1 MNIKVTIG
9 LFICLSGMYISG
21 YLCAAAAKPQK
32 LETEQQVSKRF
43 KERLVLLQKHMASML
58 QEQDETKKKIVDIDK
73 KIADTMQRQ
82 KELESI
88 GITEEEI
95 QVSILLE
102 VSRLE
107 AEFKKLESTRTVL
120 VEKLETSKKQ
130 VAGIIKEIDDVVA
143 QEKDSDII
151 AIAQQHEL
159 PVPWDGKLLEIGVD
173 KISYKDVDLIPK
185 PFKDGKA
192 EIVQLPALGQARSV
206 NEHTNYCGYYTVYN
220 TVCLLQSDNVVE
232 ALLARA
238 RFNTMFLAML
248 REIKNKRKTPP
259 YDNLAEDEIE
269 DLLRMQKVSDTEYVC
284 VEQKSLGG
292 PCDFTELTKAI
303 EASGSVSAARRTIE
317 TFKGARSDGFVAI
330 FNVGGKGAH
339 WVAIKVQRHSD
350 GVIRFMVTD
359 SLNLVNWKDDAIIK
373 ERLVPL
379 YDFVQ

>member
-9 LFICLSGMYISG
+9 LFICLSGIYISG

-43 KERLVLLQKHMASML
+43 KERLVLLQKHMASMM
-58 QEQDETKKKIVDIDK
+58 QEQDETKKKIADIDK
-73 KIADTMQRQ
+73 TIADTMQRQ

-107 AEFKKLESTRTVL
+107 AEFKKLESTRTGL
-120 VEKLETSKKQ
+120 IEKLESSKKQ
-130 VAGIIKEIDDVVA
+130 VAAIIKEIDDVVA

-192 EIVQLPALGQARSV
+192 EIVQLPALGQARTV
-206 NEHTNYCGYYTVYN
+206 GEHTNYCGYYTVYN
-220 TVCLLQSDNVVE
+220 TVCLLRADNIVD
-232 ALLARA
+232 ALVARA
-238 RFNTMFLAML
+238 EFNKMFFAML
-248 REIKNKRKTPP
+248 RDVKSKRKAPP

-269 DLLRMQKVSDTEYVC
+269 DLLRMQKVSDTEYVYIQ
-284 VEQKSLGG
+284 QKTLGG
-292 PCDFTELTKAI
+292 PCEYTDISKGI
-303 EASGSVSAARRTIE
+303 EASGQVPAAYKTIE
-317 TFKGARSDGFVAI
+317 AFKAKRSNSLVVI

-339 WVAIKVQRHSD
+339 WVAIKVQRHDD
-350 GVIRFMVTD
+350 GVIRFMVVD
-359 SLNLVNWKDDAIIK
+359 SLNTVNWTEDRIIE
-373 ERLVPL
+373 ERLIPL
-379 YDFVQ
+379 YNFVE